1 VIGGPRFLAVRMPG
15 GRGFQPMFN
24 NEQEELTMI
33 RLSKLRFVFLALVC
47 LMILATPALA
57 VETKGKIKSVNAD
70 KSELVLTDDNG
81 KDWTFE
87 LAKDGKVQLNNKDGK
102 FSDLR
107 KGDEVTITYEK
118 KGEKLMANE
127 IRCTRK

>member
-1 VIGGPRFLAVRMPG
+1 
-15 GRGFQPMFN
+15 MFN

-33 RLSKLRFVFLALVC
+33 RLSKLRFVLLALVC

-102 FSDLR
+102 FADLR

-118 KGEKLMANE
+118 KGEKLMASE